1 MIIIK
6 NFLDNNFYFWLLGFS
21 FAFISYISIYDSLV
35 VNNPLINSNASEAVV
50 NSRNSLSLLKQG
62 LSFQY
67 ILIPINFIKLFSIFV
82 TGQILSIFIFKT
94 FYKINL
100 SSKYFI
106 FTTFLLGCAIHYFFT
121 KLFY

>member
-67 ILIPINFIKLFSIFV
+67 FLIPINFIKLFSAFII
-82 TGQILSIFIFKT
+82 GQFSSIFILKT

-106 FTTFLLGCAIHYFFT
+106 FIIFLIGCAIQYLCT
-121 KLFY
+121 KLIY

>member
-106 FTTFLLGCAIHYFFT
+106 FTIFLLGCSIHYLFA
-121 KLFY
+121 KLVY